1 MQVDNKLLDDL
12 ARVAAGAAGAVT
24 GLRDEVEAQ
33 MRQRMERLLA
43 NMDVVTRE
51 EFEVVRELADNA
63 RREQEAL
70 AATVTALERRIAEL
84 EGVAPKA
91 AAKPAARTVTKRPA
105 AAQTRKPAKKAA
117 AAKKDEKAD

>member
-43 NMDVVTRE
+43 HMDVVTRE
-51 EFEVVRELADNA
+51 EFEVVRELAANA

-70 AATVTALERRIAEL
+70 AETVTALERRIAEL
-84 EGVAPKA
+84 EGRAPKA
-91 AAKPAARTVTKRPA
+91 AAKAAPRKAAKRPA
-105 AAQTRKPAKKAA
+105 APKTRKPAKTSA
-117 AAKKDEKAD
+117 AAKKDDKPD

>member
-51 EFEVVRELADNA
+51 EFEVVRELAANA

-70 AATVTALERRIAEL
+70 AATVTTLERRIAEL

-91 AAKPAARTVTKRPA
+91 RAKRAPRTVAKQPAATK
-105 AAQTRKPAKKAA
+105 TRKPARKAA